1 MTTKTTSGT
10 GPVTVLITRRVRPGR
25 ERDFEALAAAL
36 IEAAAQFPGHL
47 GGYVLRPEGEGSAL
61 YQTLFAFDEQGH
73 LDAWSASAERRV
85 LVDRLSELSEGEGAV
100 HSLSGLEGWFAL
112 PEAPTRKPPPRP
124 KMALVTWMGIFPLV
138 FILSKTVTPLLSGLP
153 PVVGVMIVTG
163 LVTVAMTWV
172 VMPFLVRAMAGWLYP
187 GLRKKD

>member
-1 MTTKTTSGT
+1 MTTQTTSGN

-25 ERDFEALAAAL
+25 ERAFEDVAASL
-36 IEAAAQFPGHL
+36 IEAAARFPGHL

-61 YQTLFAFDEQGH
+61 YQTLFAFDDQSH
-73 LDAWSASAERRV
+73 LDAWTASAERRA
-85 LVDRLSELSEGEGAV
+85 LVDKLAQVSEGEGAV

-138 FILSKTVTPLLSGLP
+138 YVLSKTVTPLLSGFP
-153 PVVGVMIVTG
+153 PVVGILAVTF

-172 VMPFLVRAMAGWLYP
+172 VMPFLVRMMAKWLYP
-187 GLRKKD
+187 ELRKKD